1 MALVASTRAAFS
13 GLPASS
19 EIVRAT
25 SSWRLPRA
33 PATLTRISARLWAG
47 KGSAIAFSA
56 ASIAALASSAPAFAT
71 RPTTS
76 PEYGERTSSQ
86 SPVSTHSPPIRSFRS
101 VAVVAIVEAYAAGDT
116 LRQERRP
123 EHRLPGG
130 RGGRARS
137 HLCPGLDLQRRA
149 HVGRARARARARS
162 PCELLPADPVRQ
174 ARNRPIGP
182 GAARRATD
190 ARRADGRRA
199 SGSRRRRYRAGRVV
213 RLLGGWAH
221 ECVVR
226 SHLSRSDHGPCPL
239 RRLREEDLE
248 PGLSVGSETG
258 GAGARDR
265 RAREELVA
273 HDGPRQAR
281 AK

>member
-33 PATLTRISARLWAG
+33 PATLTRISARWWAG
-47 KGSAIAFSA
+47 KVSA
-56 ASIAALASSAPAFAT
+56 
-71 RPTTS
+71 
-76 PEYGERTSSQ
+76 
-86 SPVSTHSPPIRSFRS
+86 HSPPIRSFRS

-199 SGSRRRRYRAGRVV
+199 SGSRRRRLRAGRVV

-248 PGLSVGSETG
+248 P
-258 GAGARDR
+258 DY
-265 RAREELVA
+265 
-273 HDGPRQAR
+273 PW
-281 AK
+281 